1 MFIPNSFPFIT
12 SIEEGGDG
20 GGGSEEF
27 NLGVPDDYGQ
37 DQQQESNDNQDAEVK
52 DNPAWQE
59 VYDLLPAE
67 FHKQI
72 QPKLAA
78 WDSNFAKVQSQ
89 YAPYKPLIERNIPFE
104 AIQTSLD
111 FANLLNA
118 NPKAVWD
125 ELGQRFGFSGQGQK
139 QVEEE
144 DQKPEVEGDDPFQAL
159 DLSQNPQFAQL
170 QKAYQQL
177 EQKAQQQE
185 QAAQQHNLEQQAVRE
200 INSEWQAI
208 ESRTGSLPFEVKAE
222 IIRRSVFIADQKGP
236 GAIPN
241 LQEGYADYANFVSK
255 VRNQRANNSAPDV
268 LPGNGAQPSG
278 KKSMGKMTEDEF
290 VDHIAQMAQALAEG
304 NQ

>member
-12 SIEEGGDG
+12 SIEEGGDNG

-37 DQQQESNDNQDAEVK
+37 EQQQESSPDTEVK

-78 WDSNFAKVQSQ
+78 WDQNFAKVQSQ
-89 YAPYKPLIERNIPFE
+89 FAPYKPLIERNIPME

-118 NPKAVWD
+118 NPQAVWE
-125 ELGQRFGFSGQGQK
+125 ELGKRYGFSGQGQK
-139 QVEEE
+139 QVEKEDPEE
-144 DQKPEVEGDDPFQAL
+144 PEDPDNPFQSQ

-170 QKAYQQL
+170 QRAYQQL
-177 EQKAQQQE
+177 EQRAQQQE
-185 QAAQQHNLEQQAVRE
+185 QAAQQYNLEQQAIRE

-208 ESRTGSLPFEVKAE
+208 ESRTGQLPFEVKAE
-222 IIRRSVFIADQKGP
+222 IIRRSVFLADQKGP
-236 GAIPN
+236 GAIPS

-255 VRNQRANNSAPDV
+255 VRNQRANSSAPDV

-278 KKSMGKMTEDEF
+278 KKPMGKMTEDEF